1 MKHKSECWIEKHWLS
16 ISVVLV
22 FILCLCI
29 EFRWI
34 QIPCNSVRLAETTN
48 KIMLTLSYSYIA
60 SALFYFVQSFYPR
73 RKHQKQMR
81 PYIRQ
86 RIWRMFEVIRQCKQM
101 AYPVFSFEK
110 HSESKEEYLQSF
122 EKVDFSQDYPLSHK
136 TYKERFAELQREVRE
151 IADNLLASKEFME
164 EEYFNFVIQVSQSV
178 FLIND
183 LIFNYD
189 NCEEISFQKEEG
201 AAIWDLYELAKDFMD
216 KHH

>member
-1 MKHKSECWIEKHWLS
+1 
-16 ISVVLV
+16 
-22 FILCLCI
+22 
-29 EFRWI
+29 
-34 QIPCNSVRLAETTN
+34 
-48 KIMLTLSYSYIA
+48 
-60 SALFYFVQSFYPR
+60 
-73 RKHQKQMR
+73 
-81 PYIRQ
+81 
-86 RIWRMFEVIRQCKQM
+86 M